1 MPLPDDFLAFLRS
14 ESESDL
20 FPPEWPEGQKL
31 PGRETPQWQI
41 IVKYF
46 KMKIATARA
55 IGQTYYQGRMPFARY
70 FHVDTAFKVK
80 LTRSLKQPSGN
91 AAGAILLLATVAA
104 VTAAEAPTPLADP
117 LRCRYQ
123 TEFYRDIEGGA
134 YPPKQWSENSY
145 RVRSGSLIPYSESA
159 KSQGGPHIPKRG
171 DGLLKYPLANQEHVD
186 PVVVTAK
193 DIMQSAEEWAQLGLG
208 IEKWEPDL
216 CLDSVQPGPTGTVAN
231 AKTDLAAN
239 GWGAFLDHTSVEETK
254 PLPNRLTRGDNV
266 CSVIDPG
273 GSPEGIR
280 ITSAGLRI
288 DVNRKFLKASE
299 STAVDELAKTIFP
312 LMAEKMPVASG
323 FQAFD
328 EEFRKYHTANAT
340 AIKTERTAY
349 RQAFHTDTWRS
360 EPPHHHH
367 SLR

>member
-1 MPLPDDFLAFLRS
+1 MPLPDDFLAFLSS
-14 ESESDL
+14 ESDSDL
-20 FPPEWPEGQKL
+20 FPPEWPVGKKL
-31 PGRETPQWQI
+31 PRDKTPQWQI
-41 IVKYF
+41 IVRYF
-46 KMKIATARA
+46 KMKIATAEA

-80 LTRSLKQPSGN
+80 LTKSLKKPSGN
-91 AAGAILLLATVAA
+91 AAGAMLLLATVAA
-104 VTAAEAPTPLADP
+104 VTAAEAPIP

-193 DIMQSAEEWAQLGLG
+193 DIMQNAQEWAQLGLG

-254 PLPNRLTRGDNV
+254 ALPKMLKGRDNV
-266 CSVIDPG
+266 CSVIGPG
-273 GSPEGIR
+273 GSPGGVR

-288 DVNRKFLKASE
+288 DVNRKFLTASK
-299 STAVDELAKTIFP
+299 STAVDALAETIFP

-323 FQAFD
+323 FQAFG

-340 AIKTERTAY
+340 AIMTERNAY
-349 RQAFHTDTWRS
+349 RQAFHIDTWRS